1 MTGTS
6 EHTTE
11 PYLAPGLPRP
21 APAFDGLDEPF
32 WSGLADE
39 RLVLQRCRSCDR
51 FQWGPEWVCH
61 RCHSFDLGY
70 DETPAEGLI
79 YSHQRV
85 WHPVH
90 PALADQGPYVIV
102 LVELPGA
109 DGVRI
114 IGNLLGDPEQPLEIG
129 APVVGVYEHHPAGDD
144 GSDAFTLLQWRAT
157 GAAPP

>member
-1 MTGTS
+1 MSSSTADR
-6 EHTTE
+6 
-11 PYLAPGLPRP
+11 YLRAGLPIPVASRDGID
-21 APAFDGLDEPF
+21 APYWAALNEG
-32 WSGLADE
+32 
-39 RLVLQRCRSCDR
+39 RLVLQRCNGCGR

-70 DETPAEGLI
+70 EETPAEGII

-109 DGVRI
+109 NGVRI
-114 IGNLLGDPEQPLEIG
+114 VGNLLGDPHQELVIG
-129 APVVGVYEHHPAGDD
+129 TPVQGVFEHHLDEDPPH
-144 GSDAFTLLQWRAT
+144 TLLNWT
-157 GAAPP
+157 V